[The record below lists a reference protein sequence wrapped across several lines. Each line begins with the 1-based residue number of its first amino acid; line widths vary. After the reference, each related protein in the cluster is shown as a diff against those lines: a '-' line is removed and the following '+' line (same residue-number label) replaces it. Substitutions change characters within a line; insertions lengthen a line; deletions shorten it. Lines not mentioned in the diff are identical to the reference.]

1 MSGRVRA
8 VVCGLLGAGT
18 VGAVVAGLP
27 LLLYHFGGWPLPR
40 HIPDWHEVAAGLM
53 SQDSG
58 AVVLAAVRDCSWLGW
73 LLFTLAVLAEAQA
86 VVRGRPAPR
95 LRLGGLQGT
104 AARLVALAA
113 VTFSAPAAVTLTPI
127 AALAATS
134 HGQVAGHGEAPDPGQ
149 APGHGQAVGS
159 GTAGDV
165 AGSASAG
172 SASWA
177 SYRQRPG
184 STSRYPS

>member
-40 HIPDWHEVAAGLM
+40 RVPDWHEVAAGLM

-73 LLFTLAVLAEAQA
+73 LLFTLACW
-86 VVRGRPAPR
+86 PR
-95 LRLGGLQGT
+95 HSAGGT
-104 AARLVALAA
+104 R
-113 VTFSAPAAVTLTPI
+113 T
-127 AALAATS
+127 
-134 HGQVAGHGEAPDPGQ
+134 
-149 APGHGQAVGS
+149 
-159 GTAGDV
+159 
-165 AGSASAG
+165 GSASA
-172 SASWA
+172 ADVAICQWQP
-177 SYRQRPG
+177 QRVRDQADQTGRLACGGGTGARP
-184 STSRYPS
+184 